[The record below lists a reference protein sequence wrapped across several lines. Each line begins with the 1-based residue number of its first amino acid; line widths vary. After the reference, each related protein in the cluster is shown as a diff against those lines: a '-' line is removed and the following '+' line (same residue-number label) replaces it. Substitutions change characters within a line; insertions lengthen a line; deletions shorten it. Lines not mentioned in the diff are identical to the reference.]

1 MQNEG
6 VAAGNED
13 DVANDI
19 LWGVPA
25 IARFLNRKPRQV
37 HYLIS
42 KKIIPITKRGHKII
56 TASRAQIRALFKPPH
71 N

>member
-1 MQNEG
+1 
-6 VAAGNED
+6 
-13 DVANDI
+13 
-19 LWGVPA
+19 VPA